1 MDEFNLIK
9 NYFQKLTKNNPAA
22 LKLNDDV
29 FFDKKNKIVLSVDTY
44 NEKVHYID
52 FKKPG
57 LLIKKIIRSSISD
70 LICKGV
76 KPKYIFISGSGDK
89 KHFNK
94 KNLSLISRS
103 INEEQKKYAIK
114 LSGGDTTKS
123 KHSSFTI
130 VSLGYSSKI
139 VKRNN
144 VSIKDDIYVTGNL
157 GDSFMGLKILKKK
170 ININKSI
177 NNYFIKKYYLPDIP
191 INICKNLFYFAK
203 SSIDISDGLVDD
215 LNKLINNQKVGYIL
229 YSNKIPI
236 SKNLNNFLKRNN
248 KNILK
253 FISKGDDYQILF
265 TSPKSKR
272 KYIKNLSKRINIK
285 ITQIGNTTNVKNQRT
300 IIHGKSQLKSI
311 NYRGYY
317 HKF

>member
-9 NYFQKLTKNNPAA
+9 NYFQKLTKDNPAA

-76 KPKYIFISGSGDK
+76 NPKYIFISGSGNQ

-94 KNLSLISRS
+94 KNLSLISKS
-103 INEEQKKYAIK
+103 IKEEQKKYNIK

-123 KHSSFTI
+123 KYSSFTI
-130 VSLGYSSKI
+130 VSLGFSSKI
-139 VKRNN
+139 IRRNN
-144 VSIKDDIYVTGNL
+144 VSLKEDIYVTGNL
-157 GDSFMGLKILKKK
+157 GDSFVGLQILKKK
-170 ININKSI
+170 ININKAI

-191 INICKNLFYFAK
+191 VNISKNLFYFAK
-203 SSIDISDGLVDD
+203 SSIDISDGLFDD
-215 LNKLINNQKVGYIL
+215 LNKLINEQNVGYIL

-236 SKNLNNFLKRNN
+236 SKNLNNYLKINN

-265 TSPKSKR
+265 TSPKTKR

-300 IIHGKSQLKSI
+300 IIDGKNQLKSI
-311 NYRGYY
+311 NYRGYS